1 MEQELLTKRELMEYL
16 RISKGTLDKLMKRR
30 DLPFLKLGKRVLF
43 RRQEIDAWLEKYRV
57 K

>member
-1 MEQELLTKRELMEYL
+1 MTKRELMEYL
-16 RISKGTLDKLMKRR
+16 RISKGTVDKMMKQR

-43 RRQEIDAWLEKYRV
+43 KRCEIDAWLEKYRV